1 MRNVPTNCWLQVPTH
16 TDRRLGDLPLEIIY
30 KVMGLLGWEGSTCL
44 GLTCPELYAAYRVL
58 YPSKVPLRSLV
69 DTSLPFRLY
78 PVTEIEMTE
87 LYRPIELYK
96 LVGDWSGLKD
106 QYFFWKNDRC
116 WRRESAGCSSRMTTA
131 LNLPSSGVPIPDLF
145 LLASVFADKI
155 QNMKILQ
162 ERYEDY
168 EFTRSD
174 RTLTDFYDDSS
185 SHMDTKG
192 ANLLL
197 QASRIPSPFNL
208 GAEWDSKAK
217 KVIVESIN
225 LASSALFW
233 KSYWKYTN
241 IWQRN
246 LLYFGK
252 KWKSAEAV
260 EKALDHFPEWIEMIG
275 F

>member
-1 MRNVPTNCWLQVPTH
+1 MKGVPTH
-16 TDRRLGDLPLEIIY
+16 CWLTVPKQTNRRLGDLPLEIIY

-44 GLTCPELYAAYRVL
+44 GLTCPELYAAYRAL

-69 DTSLPFRLY
+69 DISLPFRLY

-87 LYRPIELYK
+87 LYPPIELYK

-106 QYFFWKNDRC
+106 QYFFWQNDRC
-116 WRRESAGCSSRMTTA
+116 WRKESAGFSSRMTTA
-131 LNLPSSGVPIPDLF
+131 LDIPSSGVPIPDLF

-168 EFTRSD
+168 KFTRSD
-174 RTLTDFYDDSS
+174 FKLTDLDEDGSS
-185 SHMDTKG
+185 YMDTKG

-197 QASRIPSPFNL
+197 QGSRIPSPFNL
-208 GAEWDSKAK
+208 GAEWDGKAK

-246 LLYFGK
+246 FSYFNK

-260 EKALDHFPEWIEMIG
+260 EKALDDFPEWIEMIG